1 MHLKNTFSILGL
13 VIVGTM
19 CLLYLSNTYGEI
31 LGLLKLIKVVLYIR
45 KINKKKNKDPF
56 MILEILLDLIFLF

>member
-19 CLLYLSNTYGEI
+19 CLLYLSNTYREI

-45 KINKKKNKDPF
+45 KINEKKNKNPF

>member
-45 KINKKKNKDPF
+45 KINEKKNKDPF

>member
-45 KINKKKNKDPF
+45 KINEKKNKDPF
-56 MILEILLDLIFLF
+56 MILEILLDLIF

>member
-13 VIVGTM
+13 IIVGTM

-45 KINKKKNKDPF
+45 KINEKKNKDPF

>member
-19 CLLYLSNTYGEI
+19 CLLYNTYGEI

-45 KINKKKNKDPF
+45 KINEKKNKDPF

>member
-1 MHLKNTFSILGL
+1 
-13 VIVGTM
+13 M

-45 KINKKKNKDPF
+45 KINEKKNKDPF

>member
-1 MHLKNTFSILGL
+1 MHQKNTFSILAL
-13 VIVGTM
+13 VIIGIM

-31 LGLLKLIKVVLYIR
+31 LCFLKLIKVALYIR
-45 KINKKKNKDPF
+45 KINKVKNRNPF

>member
-1 MHLKNTFSILGL
+1 MHQKNTFSILWL

-19 CLLYLSNTYGEI
+19 CLLYLSNTYGEM
-31 LGLLKLIKVVLYIR
+31 LGLLKLIKIVLYIR
-45 KINKKKNKDPF
+45 EINEKKNKDPF

>member
-45 KINKKKNKDPF
+45 KINEKKNKNPF

>member
-1 MHLKNTFSILGL
+1 MHPKNTFSISDL
-13 VIVGTM
+13 VITGTM

-31 LGLLKLIKVVLYIR
+31 LDFLKLIKAVLYIR
-45 KINKKKNKDPF
+45 KINKMRNKNPF

>member
-1 MHLKNTFSILGL
+1 MHQKNTFSILGL

-31 LGLLKLIKVVLYIR
+31 LDLLKLIKVALYIR
-45 KINKKKNKDPF
+45 EINEKKNKNPF

>member
-1 MHLKNTFSILGL
+1 MHQKNTFSILWL

-45 KINKKKNKDPF
+45 EINENKNKDPF

>member
-31 LGLLKLIKVVLYIR
+31 LDFLKLIKVVLYIR
-45 KINKKKNKDPF
+45 KINEKKNKDPF

>member
-31 LGLLKLIKVVLYIR
+31 LGFLKLIKVVLYIR
-45 KINKKKNKDPF
+45 KINEKKNKDPF

>member
-45 KINKKKNKDPF
+45 KINGKKNKDPF

>member
-19 CLLYLSNTYGEI
+19 CLLYLSNTYREI

-45 KINKKKNKDPF
+45 KINEKKNKDPF

>member
-1 MHLKNTFSILGL
+1 MHQKNTFSILGL

-31 LGLLKLIKVVLYIR
+31 SGLLKLIKVALYIR
-45 KINKKKNKDPF
+45 EINEKKNKNPF

>member
-1 MHLKNTFSILGL
+1 MHQKNTFSILGL

-31 LGLLKLIKVVLYIR
+31 LDLLKLIKVALYIR
-45 KINKKKNKDPF
+45 EINEKKNKYPF